1 MMECLKYKNIVVT
14 TQSYL
19 FDQVMFNKFYASNY
33 VCGLP
38 RETRYSSSA
47 NETVVFPAPDKP
59 VNQMVHPRNFAPL
72 APSFDALVDRLTLC
86 SCLNTLVAFCTF

>member
-1 MMECLKYKNIVVT
+1 MMECLENISLL
-14 TQSYL
+14 QPNHNALCYFHS
-19 FDQVMFNKFYASNY
+19 KFSNNHLC
-33 VCGLP
+33 VLP

-59 VNQMVHPRNFAPL
+59 VNQMVHPRNLAPL
-72 APSFDALVDRLTLC
+72 APSFEALVERLTLC